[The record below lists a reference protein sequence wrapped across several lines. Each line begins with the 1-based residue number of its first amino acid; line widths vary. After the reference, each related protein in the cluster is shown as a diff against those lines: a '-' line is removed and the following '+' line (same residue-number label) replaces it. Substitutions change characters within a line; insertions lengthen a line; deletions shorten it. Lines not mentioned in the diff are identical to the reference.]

1 MDNEKEKNH
10 QTEDH
15 DDQRVTVQF
24 IGVALE
30 HLAAHIDGGIAGGMG
45 AEEEKEQQSGSSHYQ
60 FLADR
65 RRYKSDKP
73 HTRTL

>member
-1 MDNEKEKNH
+1 MNNEEDKNH

-24 IGVALE
+24 IGVTLE
-30 HLAAHIDGGIAGGMG
+30 HLAAHIYGGIAGSMG
-45 AEEEKEQQSGSSHYQ
+45 AKEEKEQQSGSSHYQ

-65 RRYKSDKP
+65 RRHKSDKP